1 MLYPCFI
8 QPTTRTIAYTLLIS
22 VYIFRHII
30 FARGISDCF
39 YPVPLQALEFN
50 PGRTVT
56 AFGLTCNAFIDS
68 HNQSLQGLVMPFLCR
83 CIPSSFAASVI
94 PKFAFQHGDRGGSR
108 TRDSQIKSLLLYH
121 LSYTIIARV
130 KHVVILLK
138 NCTVYFYYQACP
150 SKMDNFCHT
159 TFQSFAHKHFCNNQ
173 YIF

>member
-30 FARGISDCF
+30 FARGFSDCF

-50 PGRTVT
+50 PGRTAT

-94 PKFAFQHGDRGGSR
+94 PNCAFRHGVPGEAR
-108 TRDSQIKSLLLYH
+108 TPDPMINGHEYETCTHISIDGVLL
-121 LSYTIIARV
+121 
-130 KHVVILLK
+130 ILIHEVM
-138 NCTVYFYYQACP
+138 C
-150 SKMDNFCHT
+150 S
-159 TFQSFAHKHFCNNQ
+159 S
-173 YIF
+173 I